1 MGELQLD
8 DSSLHADRCGLRSI
22 VSTQLGKDGFN
33 STLDGFF
40 GDRELVG
47 DLLISIASRDQA
59 KNVDF
64 CRRQCIVRRVL
75 SQLVRGFGRE
85 RLPAG
90 MNDSDC
96 LYELLVKRAFEQV
109 SLCSRLESAKN
120 LNVTQVVSTTIRVGV
135 AAIAT
140 IASAAHLG
148 ICRSIT

>member
-1 MGELQLD
+1 
-8 DSSLHADRCGLRSI
+8 
-22 VSTQLGKDGFN
+22 
-33 STLDGFF
+33 
-40 GDRELVG
+40 
-47 DLLISIASRDQA
+47 
-59 KNVDF
+59 
-64 CRRQCIVRRVL
+64 
-75 SQLVRGFGRE
+75 
-85 RLPAG
+85 

>member
-8 DSSLHADRCGLRSI
+8 NSSLYADRCGVGSI

-33 STLDGFF
+33 STLDSFF

-47 DLLISIASRDQA
+47 DLLISIASCDQA
-59 KNVDF
+59 KNIDF

-90 MNDSDC
+90 VNGSDC
-96 LYELLVKRAFEQV
+96 LYEFLVKHAFEQV
-109 SLCSRLESAKN
+109 SLCSRFEGAKN
-120 LNVTQVVSTTIRVGV
+120 L
-135 AAIAT
+135 
-140 IASAAHLG
+140 
-148 ICRSIT
+148 